1 MTQIQKKKKKKKKK
15 KRETSSGKKKTL
27 QITFF
32 TSVLT
37 IAREM
42 AKIKVKNPDKMCQLI
57 VLKIQTQQ
65 QKQWHKN
72 LLYFY

>member
-1 MTQIQKKKKKKKKK
+1 MTQIQKKKKK
-15 KRETSSGKKKTL
+15 GDQFWKKKTL

-42 AKIKVKNPDKMCQLI
+42 EKIKVKNPDKMCQLI
-57 VLKIQTQQ
+57 VLKIHTQQ

>member
-1 MTQIQKKKKKKKKK
+1 MTQIQKKKKKKK
-15 KRETSSGKKKTL
+15 GDQFWKKKTL

-32 TSVLT
+32 TLVLT